1 MSINF
6 NQKGFGELTFSAAK
20 KAKETKQPAKTV
32 ENNELK
38 KISGDAKTLS
48 TTSTKAGEVH
58 KLDIGADYN
67 FDLKTSEEVA
77 TKLPDLKS
85 LQNDQARLMDM
96 LARAEQSGDQ
106 EAMDK
111 LAKALDANA
120 GAMEIIKNEKLS
132 ASERQM
138 QFSEIAR
145 DVDELFD
152 DDGRAGRTRGG
163 EAPLYA
169 RDRRRRMHDGDCGIT
184 WSVRDFQENSYGE
197 PAETIAFGSFGH
209 MIGQALGWFD
219 HDAHCR
225 GCGGGGRT
233 DGDRGN
239 ETHGPQCR
247 TNHPDHPTHCGDC
260 SRGH

>member
-6 NQKGFGELTFSAAK
+6 NQKGFGELTFSVAK

-169 RDRRRRMHDGDCGIT
+169 RERRRRNLHSGDCGNT
-184 WSVRDFQENSYGE
+184 VDWKTHADGMYSDDDATRGFGMLGLH
-197 PAETIAFGSFGH
+197 IA
-209 MIGQALGWFD
+209 AWLGLFD

-225 GCGGGGRT
+225 CNQRGYVHQSGC
-233 DGDRGN
+233 N
-239 ETHGPQCR
+239 QGPGAR
-247 TNHPDHPTHCGDC
+247 RN
-260 SRGH
+260 